1 MYLRTSILA
10 LVLGRLPHGTTSW
23 TGLLG
28 LPYPLL
34 RDVSSNSCAI
44 SAAWINFT
52 SIIEASFT
60 PKQDAEGNLPGLANY
75 TFSVGA
81 FSLHDPGAAT
91 MQYHHTGEYVGKSA
105 VGVNTVDGDSVY
117 QIASVRKMFTA
128 YLLLVE
134 LGSDYWARPVSEFY
148 PNSLLPMH
156 LQTILFRW
164 SNGTKSLLFL
174 GCSHGWGSSRSCA
187 LQ

>member
-1 MYLRTSILA
+1 
-10 LVLGRLPHGTTSW
+10 
-23 TGLLG
+23 
-28 LPYPLL
+28 
-34 RDVSSNSCAI
+34 
-44 SAAWINFT
+44 
-52 SIIEASFT
+52 
-60 PKQDAEGNLPGLANY
+60 
-75 TFSVGA
+75 
-81 FSLHDPGAAT
+81 

-164 SNGTKSLLFL
+164 SNGTKSLLSF
-174 GCSHGWGSSRSCA
+174 GCSHGWDSSRSCA
-187 LQ
+187 L